1 MNGDYMSY
9 FNMLMHAKRQET
21 ASKVLGR
28 HSDLLIVDDIP
39 SGEDVMDQPD
49 TISLDELARSERG

>member
-1 MNGDYMSY
+1 MSY